1 MEEDQMLPGA
11 CFSTMAHGGN
21 AAKVIL
27 NVFHPVT
34 AGRTITMMTR
44 FLLMMLF
51 SKAVGNS

>member
-1 MEEDQMLPGA
+1 MLPGA
-11 CFSTMAHGGN
+11 CFSTLAHGGN